1 MKKWLVLVLMML
13 GLLTGCVTTPMVKP
27 ALRQLKGEVHLA
39 GTLPRPARVE
49 VTALSVIDG
58 RPLVVAATEYEVTM
72 LPLTFELRLTP
83 LQMAEGNIYLRARLR
98 FLDSSVV
105 QAAYQQKVFKEFNPD
120 TYHFELRPRSCYP
133 QCQ

>member
-1 MKKWLVLVLMML
+1 MKKWLVLMML

-58 RPLVVAATEYEVTM
+58 RPLVVAATEYEVSM
-72 LPLTFELRLTP
+72 LPLAFELRLTP
-83 LQMAEGNIYLRARLR
+83 MQMAEGNIYLRARLR
-98 FLDSSVV
+98 FINSSAV
-105 QAAYQQKVFKEFNPD
+105 QATHQQKVFKAFNQD
-120 TYHFELRPRSCYP
+120 IYVMELQPKPCYP
-133 QCQ
+133 SCQ